1 MIYLSYLERWIAW
14 RICDHLTYNQIGS
27 EIGLTEDRMGG
38 RVKRLYRRVGAATRV
53 QFQAWWHYNRHRCEF
68 YSEAL

>member
-1 MIYLSYLERWIAW
+1 MIYLSYLERWMSW
-14 RICDHLTYNQIGS
+14 RIYEGCTYTQIGG

-38 RVKRLYRRVGAATRV
+38 RVKRLYRRVGTVTRV
-53 QFQAWWHYNRHRCEF
+53 QFRAWWQYNRHRCEF